1 MRNALRPARVLL
13 LAALLAPIHLA
24 AQTGRTAATAA
35 PAKGIRWLSMEDA
48 QAQAKKAPKPLFVD
62 VYTSWCGPCKML
74 DARTFADP
82 KLAEYVNKHFYP
94 VKFNAESG
102 EPVTFKGQKFT
113 NPDFNPGMVG
123 GRNGT
128 HQLTMAIANVQGR
141 IAYPTVVYLDSD
153 LNVLAPVQG
162 YMTPEQIEPILVYFG
177 EGHYKSQEYQAFLNG
192 FKSRWTAP

>member
-1 MRNALRPARVLL
+1 MRTLL
-13 LAALLAPIHLA
+13 LALSLVPIALM
-24 AQTGRTAATAA
+24 AQTTTAPAA
-35 PAKGIRWLSMEDA
+35 AAKGIQWLSIEEA
-48 QAQAKKAPKPLFVD
+48 QERAKKTPKPLFID

-74 DARTFADP
+74 DRNTFSNP
-82 KLAEYVNKHFYP
+82 KLAEYVNKHFHP

-102 EPVTFKGQKFT
+102 EPVTFKGQKLE
-113 NPDFNPGMVG
+113 NPDFNPALTG

-128 HQLTMAIANVQGR
+128 HHLTYAIANVNGR

-162 YMTPEQIEPILVYFG
+162 YMTPEQMEPILVFFG
-177 EGHYKSQEYQAFLNG
+177 EGHYKKESSSKGDYQAFMAT